1 MTGSDPIATLIEKRL
16 TIDPGGTLALADISI
31 GGLHRLAWVGP
42 DPLGDRERL
51 HKYVRSVIRT
61 IDEELPA
68 VAAIIDWWRVVTFG
82 VEPERR
88 AREIGALL
96 GGQTGAALQTF
107 IDLPTPRPLARL
119 RQSYVATAMMAQLEM
134 QLSEPV
140 SVKVA
145 PAARILKDAR
155 AMCAEVLRAARA
167 LEPVPEGV
175 RLLGL
180 KEESAQDWA
189 AMAGPEGSLKRGSTV
204 FHSTV
209 ESLLALSERLEVV
222 LAGWPADAPPAPN
235 LPEGWREE
243 VKAACKGRQEIPIAL
258 IADLLPEPTYRPVF
272 APNPR
277 RCPEVEEDATLNHR
291 VFVLGLYRESF
302 ETTKTPYQLWMR
314 ETLLMLEDRRKLVR
328 SLRAEIGAYAD
339 EAAKD
344 AERYLDQLMLEH
356 VDERIAAMKSVLS
369 GRKLHKSRHAVIDT
383 FRGFAAQLKEV
394 GDDVPAEPAA
404 LKRPYKDEPID
415 APPPD
420 GEKKKRRR
428 KGERGALPL
437 DDDPFEDID
446 EEKLS
451 EAEAEAEM
459 DRMIYSDSKSDRLIS
474 AFCDPAWPK
483 ADRERAMRWARTVQ
497 ERFNAALEVRVNRL
511 QALERG
517 LVMRQ
522 RSITK
527 EITEINELLHPK
539 EKQTVRTLKGFD
551 ERIHHLQTV
560 LDELIEEEDDS
571 LDEDLLAL
579 RERLVVKPESWNALG
594 VFSRLLFRR
603 QLGLDVTQTRALI
616 DELDHYAKSPPD
628 PPLAALCFLHDG
640 QVFQAATVLGG
651 APGIAVETRTPRRV
665 LDKLL
670 LVDGTPADAEE
681 RLATWAWVGSLK
693 DAHRHASRMIYVREG
708 EDLNVGPWRFTPA
721 GLAPT
726 TPTGEVFEL
735 DNTQTFGVQG
745 EVGFLDIANPG
756 ERREDDVGDCWLL
769 SDPLTEAELRSL
781 APPCRDG
788 AGPGWVYHH
797 LSAQLDPSRA
807 ASLAA
812 WLNDPTPAK
821 AAVMRLARLDELLAR
836 AEVFEPLRAEARRG
850 STAALALRAALS
862 EAQAAAERSLD
873 AELADERAATLGP
886 LQAELESL
894 RAARGPTMAEVAAL
908 DEELVTLD
916 ALLTDPRLGVLSRAL
931 PAPAAPAPEAASV
944 APPAP
949 LRAARGRDV
958 AAMTLQQAIWR
969 VAGQTWAFE
978 DVANLLIGMLT
989 GRWTLLAGLPGV
1001 GKSTFARSV
1010 LTRLGHGPAT
1020 GRTLELVVR
1029 RDWQDD
1035 APLFGFW
1042 HPTERRWEPSS
1053 EGLLEHLLRARDD
1066 AEQRLGGLYPVL
1078 IEELNLASPE
1088 HYLARLLSATEAR
1101 PPRLRLYGPDLRPEN
1116 RDRYPASFDL
1126 PASTRLV
1133 ATVNVDDTVER
1144 LSPRFLSR
1152 ASVIWIEPRAGAPRW
1167 RPEDD
1172 LLDAPPVSLPALLAS
1187 VDRPPAPLGALEGV
1201 IEHLRGL
1208 GLPGAPS
1215 RRTVVAIGRALAA
1228 SEGVLPRI
1236 EAEDQQLLQRVL
1248 PPLRGVGPR
1257 WRALLDELSVRFEGA
1272 GWRRSAAHTRALR
1285 ERGEALGD
1293 WYDLFHT

>member
-1 MTGSDPIATLIEKRL
+1 MTGSDPIAKLIEKKL
-16 TIDPGGTLALADISI
+16 TIEPGGTLALADISI

-51 HKYVRSVIRT
+51 HKYVRSLIRT
-61 IDEELPA
+61 TDEELP
-68 VAAIIDWWRVVTFG
+68 VVSAIIDWWRVVTFG

-96 GGQTGAALQTF
+96 GGPTGAALQAF
-107 IDLPTPRPLARL
+107 IDLPMERPLARL
-119 RQSYVATAMMAQLEM
+119 RQSYAATAMMAQLEM

-145 PAARILKDAR
+145 PAARVLKDAR
-155 AMCAEVLRAARA
+155 AQCAEVLRAARA
-167 LEPVPEGV
+167 LEPLPVGV

-180 KEESAQDWA
+180 SEEAAHDWA
-189 AMAGPEGSLKRGSTV
+189 ATVGPEGLLKRGSTV

-209 ESLLALSERLEVV
+209 DFLMALSERLEIVR
-222 LAGWPADAPPAPN
+222 AGWPGDAPPAPT
-235 LPEGWREE
+235 LPEDWREE
-243 VKAACKGRQEIPIAL
+243 VKAACKPRHEILQAL
-258 IADLLPEPTYRPVF
+258 ISDLLPEPTYRAVF

-277 RCPEVEEDATLNHR
+277 KCPEVEEDATLKHR

-314 ETLLMLEDRRKLVR
+314 ETLLMLEDRRKQVR
-328 SLRAEIGAYAD
+328 SLHAEIGAYAD
-339 EAAKD
+339 AAAKD

-356 VDERIAAMKSVLS
+356 VDERIAAMKRVIA
-369 GRKLHKSRHAVIDT
+369 GRKLYQSRLAVIDT
-383 FRGFAAQLKEV
+383 FRGFATQLKEA
-394 GDDVPAEPAA
+394 GEDVPAEPAA
-404 LKRPYKDEPID
+404 LKRPYKDDPID
-415 APPPD
+415 APPPE
-420 GEKKKRRR
+420 GEKNKRRR
-428 KGERGALPL
+428 KGERGPLPL

-446 EEKLS
+446 EEKLE
-451 EAEAEAEM
+451 EAEAEAEL
-459 DRMIYSDSKSDRLIS
+459 DRMISSDSNDDRLIS

-483 ADRERAMRWARTVQ
+483 TDRERAMRWGRTVQ
-497 ERFNAALEVRVNRL
+497 ERFNAALERRVNQL
-511 QALERG
+511 KALERG

-522 RSITK
+522 RRISK
-527 EITEINELLHPK
+527 EVSEIHELLHPK
-539 EKQTVRTLKGFD
+539 DKQKVRTLQGFD
-551 ERIHHLQTV
+551 ERIAHFQTV
-560 LDELIEEEDDS
+560 LDGLITEEDHS
-571 LDEDLLAL
+571 LDDDLRAL
-579 RERLVVKPESWNALG
+579 REKLVIKPESWNALSL
-594 VFSRLLFRR
+594 FSRLLFRR
-603 QLGLDVTQTRALI
+603 KLGLDVTSTRALI
-616 DELDHYAKSPPD
+616 EELDQLAKTPGD
-628 PPLAALCFLHDG
+628 TPLAAVCFNHEG
-640 QVFQAATVLGG
+640 RVFQAATVLGG
-651 APGIAVETRTPRRV
+651 APGIAIETRTPRRV
-665 LDKLL
+665 LEGLL
-670 LVDGTPADAEE
+670 FVDGAPADAVE
-681 RLATWAWVGSLK
+681 RLATWAWVGDLK
-693 DAHRHASRMIYVREG
+693 EAHRHPFRPLYVREDL
-708 EDLNVGPWRFTPA
+708 DLNVGPWRSTPV

-735 DNTQTFGVQG
+735 DNMHTFGIQG
-745 EVGFLDIANPG
+745 EVSYLDVVGPDG
-756 ERREDDVGDCWLL
+756 RREDDEGESWLL
-769 SDPLTEAELRSL
+769 SDPLSEAELRFL
-781 APPCRDG
+781 APPRRDG

-797 LSAQLDPSRA
+797 LGAALDPDRA
-807 ASLAA
+807 ESLAR

-821 AAVMRLARLDELLAR
+821 AAVMRLERLDELLTR

-850 STAALALRAALS
+850 STAALALRATLGRAL
-862 EAQAAAERSLD
+862 EAAQTDLESSLAEERAAALGPLKEELETLRAGRGPLD
-873 AELADERAATLGP
+873 AELAAHDEELATLDALLADPRLGALSRALP
-886 LQAELESL
+886 PPTAPIPAAPPVTPPTPL
-894 RAARGPTMAEVAAL
+894 RAARGPE
-908 DEELVTLD
+908 
-916 ALLTDPRLGVLSRAL
+916 
-931 PAPAAPAPEAASV
+931 
-944 APPAP
+944 
-949 LRAARGRDV
+949 V

-978 DVANLLIGMLT
+978 DVANLLIAMLT

-1010 LTRLGHGPAT
+1010 LTRLGHGPGT

-1053 EGLLEHLLRARDD
+1053 EGLVEHLLRAQDD
-1066 AEQRLGGLYPVL
+1066 ADQRLGGLYPVL

-1088 HYLARLLSATEAR
+1088 HYLARLLSATEAS
-1101 PPRLRLYGPDLRPEN
+1101 PPRVRLYGPDLHPEN
-1116 RDRYPASFDL
+1116 GARYPASFDL
-1126 PASTRLV
+1126 PVSTRLV

-1152 ASVIWIEPRAGAPRW
+1152 ASVIWIEPRTGAPRW

-1172 LLDAPPVSLPALLAS
+1172 LIDAPPVSLPALMAS
-1187 VDRPPAPLGALEGV
+1187 VDRPPAPLGSLEGV

-1236 EAEDQQLLQRVL
+1236 EAEDQQILQRVL

-1257 WRALLDELSVRFEGA
+1257 WRAVLDELSVRFENA